1 MSGMP
6 QGRTLR
12 YISALPGEDWRAG
25 KPRSLAVLGSTGSI
39 GRSALDVIRLQK
51 DAFLVAALAGAR
63 NIDLLA
69 RQAAEFRPLHLAVLN
84 EADIPKLRSLLPAG
98 YSPAILA
105 GQEGYET
112 LARLPGVG
120 AVLSAQVGA
129 AGLRATYA
137 AALAGKVVALANK
150 ESLVLAGGL
159 IRAAC
164 AAAGACIL
172 PVDSEHNAIFQCLVG
187 SIAGSAGN
195 PTAMDG
201 RRFAARESAR
211 APEEVRR
218 VARLILTA
226 SGGPFF
232 GKSKEELARVTVDEA
247 LRHPNWTMGAK
258 VTIDSSTL
266 MNKGLELIEA
276 HHLYGLP
283 MAALDVVVHRESII
297 HSLVEFADGS
307 QLAQL
312 GTPDMRVPI
321 AHCLGWP
328 ERLDTGVEKLDLAAL
343 GSLHFARPDEGLFPC
358 LRLAREAQGRGK
370 GSPVV
375 LNAANETVVA
385 AFLDRRAGYADIPRI
400 VESSLAAH
408 AGGAY
413 SSHKAQ
419 AEPGSIDEILA
430 LDAEA
435 RTRAAELLRAHHTI
449 TI

>member
-1 MSGMP
+1 MNGSG
-6 QGRTLR
+6 GRTLR
-12 YISALPGEDWRAG
+12 YISALPSPAWRG
-25 KPRSLAVLGSTGSI
+25 QRPRSLALLGSTGSI
-39 GRSALDVIRLQK
+39 GRSALEVVRLQR

-69 RQAAEFRPLHLAVLN
+69 RQAAEFRPDHLAVLDA
-84 EADIPKLRSLLPAG
+84 ADIPRLRALLPAG
-98 YSPAILA
+98 YAPAILA

-120 AVLSAQVGA
+120 TVLSAQVGA
-129 AGLRATYA
+129 AGLGATYA
-137 AALAGKVVALANK
+137 AALAGKVIALANK
-150 ESLVLAGGL
+150 ESLVLAGSL
-159 IRAAC
+159 IREAC
-164 AAAGACIL
+164 AASGACIL
-172 PVDSEHNAIFQCLVG
+172 PVDSEHNAIFQCLCG
-187 SIAGSAGN
+187 S
-195 PTAMDG
+195 
-201 RRFAARESAR
+201 FAADAADSGQNAR
-211 APEEVRR
+211 ARR

-232 GKSKEELARVTVDEA
+232 GKSKEELARVTVEQA

-283 MAALDVVVHRESII
+283 MDALDVTVHPESII

-328 ERLDTGVEKLDLAAL
+328 ERLDTGVERLDLAAL
-343 GSLHFARPDEGLFPC
+343 GALHFARPDHELFPC
-358 LRLAREAQGRGK
+358 LRLAREAQTQGC

-375 LNAANETVVA
+375 LNAANEVAVA
-385 AFLDRRAGYADIPRI
+385 AFLDKRAGYGDIARI
-400 VESSLAAH
+400 VGACLAAH

-413 SSHKAQ
+413 STHTAQ
-419 AEPGSIDEILA
+419 AEPGSLDEIFA
-430 LDAEA
+430 LDAE
-435 RTRAAELLRAHHTI
+435 TRARAEEMV
-449 TI
+449 